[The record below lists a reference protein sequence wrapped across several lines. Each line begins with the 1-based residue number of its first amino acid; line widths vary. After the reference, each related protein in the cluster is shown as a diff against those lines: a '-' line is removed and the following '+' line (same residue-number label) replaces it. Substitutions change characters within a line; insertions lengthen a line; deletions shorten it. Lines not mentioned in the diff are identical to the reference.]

1 MGGHPKLTQDEGK
14 ELAKLKR
21 EGERWEWQKEGLA
34 EEPAK
39 LNPAREEERGEEQD

>member
-1 MGGHPKLTQDEGK
+1 MGGHPKPTQDDGQ

-39 LNPAREEERGEEQD
+39 LNSAYEEEPGEQD